1 MVDELIKCII
11 TISCGIILCVIE
23 KKIAQCFW
31 SPLLQGAGIIC
42 MLFSIVVMLV
52 GIAGAMNISIGMLEK
67 RINELAAESGNEGES
82 QSFDRNDINEK
93 NIYEKK
99 AVTLTRRRSK
109 STDHAV
115 EKSVGSA
122 NEYPW
127 FNEILAGIIGSI
139 IFTVLSFFFSLVY
152 GKYKEK
158 NKILP
163 KNG

>member
-93 NIYEKK
+93 KYI
-99 AVTLTRRRSK
+99 R
-109 STDHAV
+109 
-115 EKSVGSA
+115 EKSCYIDKAQV
-122 NEYPW
+122 
-127 FNEILAGIIGSI
+127 
-139 IFTVLSFFFSLVY
+139 
-152 GKYKEK
+152 
-158 NKILP
+158 
-163 KNG
+163 

>member
-11 TISCGIILCVIE
+11 TMSCGIILCVIG
-23 KKIAQCFW
+23 KKIEQCFW
-31 SPLLQGAGIIC
+31 SPLLQGASIIC

-52 GIAGAMNISIGMLEK
+52 GIAGAMNTSIGMLEK

-93 NIYEKK
+93 K
-99 AVTLTRRRSK
+99 AVTLTRRRFK

-139 IFTVLSFFFSLVY
+139 IFAVLSFFFSLVY